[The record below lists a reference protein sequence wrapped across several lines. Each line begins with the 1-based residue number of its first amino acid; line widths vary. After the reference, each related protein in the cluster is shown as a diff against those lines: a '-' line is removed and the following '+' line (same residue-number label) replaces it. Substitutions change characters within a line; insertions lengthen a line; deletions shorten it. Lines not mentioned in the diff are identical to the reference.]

1 MIPSSR
7 YQIGLEA
14 MKGSSFIFDHVYLLY
29 PNHGGSYI
37 DSHNWIKNKKETIN
51 IINKNMLQ
59 YL

>member
-1 MIPSSR
+1 MITSSR

-51 IINKNMLQ
+51 TINKNML
-59 YL
+59 